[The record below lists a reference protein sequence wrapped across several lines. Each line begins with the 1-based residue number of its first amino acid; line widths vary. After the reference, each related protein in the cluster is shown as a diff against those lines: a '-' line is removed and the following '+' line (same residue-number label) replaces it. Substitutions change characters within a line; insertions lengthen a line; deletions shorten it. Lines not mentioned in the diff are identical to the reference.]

1 MTDENLLK
9 WLFCLCLFWGSLCFV
24 VSTATGNVS
33 QVDKLWSI
41 VPAIYAWVIAFA
53 HALHPRSL
61 MMAVL
66 ATGWSIRLTFNFA
79 RRGGYSWP
87 PWLGEEDY
95 RWPIL
100 RKHSLLKHPLAWM
113 AFNLGFISLYQM
125 LLLLLIVLPQTLAN
139 KSTTINMFDLL
150 LAVMFVVLL
159 CLEYQADQ
167 QQYDFQT
174 EKYRQIGRKINRKGE
189 YLVGFVRTGL
199 WSISRH
205 PNYFCEQS
213 LWLVYYLFSVTA
225 GNDLVNWSGIGI
237 FLLILLFK
245 GSAAFSEGITAAK
258 YPEYGVYQATVPLF
272 IPYKLSLY
280 RAFVNQGVKSE

>member
-1 MTDENLLK
+1 
-9 WLFCLCLFWGSLCFV
+9 
-24 VSTATGNVS
+24 
-33 QVDKLWSI
+33 
-41 VPAIYAWVIAFA
+41 
-53 HALHPRSL
+53 
-61 MMAVL
+61 MA
-66 ATGWSIRLTFNFA
+66 G
-79 RRGGYSWP
+79 RRGLQVADSQETQPSQTPSGVDGIQ
-87 PWLGEEDY
+87 PWIHFSVPDAAAAADRAAADFG
-95 RWPIL
+95 
-100 RKHSLLKHPLAWM
+100 
-113 AFNLGFISLYQM
+113 
-125 LLLLLIVLPQTLAN
+125 N